1 MTEEL
6 TDKEREELEA
16 LKIEIMT
23 PAAGQ
28 EGEDSSGENASGE
41 SPEGEGGEGTAGAE
55 PGTEGEG
62 EGEGSKPRQEPWK
75 DFPIDP
81 ETGYAKDPDTG
92 AYVDP
97 ETGAVLGG
105 SYEGGIDPNASPAPT
120 ISPQGEASPSSSP
133 EAFPSQMPQTG
144 E

>member
-1 MTEEL
+1 MVTGRL
-6 TDKEREELEA
+6 TLQQRRLGLQIRLVAMETR
-16 LKIEIMT
+16 
-23 PAAGQ
+23 
-28 EGEDSSGENASGE
+28 
-41 SPEGEGGEGTAGAE
+41 
-55 PGTEGEG
+55 EG

-133 EAFPSQMPQTG
+133 EASPSQMPQTG